1 MGAMSSSAFKLSIVA
16 ALLSLVTFT
25 ASPHEGNTDAYG
37 CHADKKAGTMHCH
50 DPASPDKELAWP
62 PVKKSRSDIC
72 HDRDSQWYDQT
83 IHFQPFN
90 TMKECLESGGR
101 LPKS

>member
-1 MGAMSSSAFKLSIVA
+1 MGTMSSSAFKLSIVA

-25 ASPHEGNTDAYG
+25 ASPDN
-37 CHADKKAGTMHCH
+37 
-50 DPASPDKELAWP
+50 ELAWP

>member
-1 MGAMSSSAFKLSIVA
+1 MSAMGNRWIVTLITATVLSLTPLA
-16 ALLSLVTFT
+16 AL
-25 ASPHEGNTDAYG
+25 PHVGEKDEVG
-37 CHADKKAGTMHCH
+37 CHAQEAGIIRHCH
-50 DPASPDKELAWP
+50 DAAGNELPWP

-72 HDRDSQWYDQT
+72 HDRDSPWYDQT

>member
-16 ALLSLVTFT
+16 ALLSLVSFT
-25 ASPHEGNTDAYG
+25 
-37 CHADKKAGTMHCH
+37 
-50 DPASPDKELAWP
+50 ASPDKELPWP